1 MSDTRTVPRVLDSDK
16 AKLFCTR
23 EEIKQ
28 WRREHGSCVDYLD
41 YCTQVLASRSTDAGH
56 VAGDDG
62 VGDDGGDA
70 GLGLDATAPPFIPAA
85 SEDSEVPRRKDR
97 GESPARG
104 DAATSLEGA
113 AKQAGLRGGAVRW
126 QAGVL
131 RCCWTTHTDKA
142 PNYKFILALVEAG
155 LKNTSFSWRVGY
167 VAGT

>member
-41 YCTQVLASRSTDAGH
+41 YCTQVLASRSTNAGH

-62 VGDDGGDA
+62 VGDGGGDA

-85 SEDSEVPRRKDR
+85 SRDSEVPQRKDR
-97 GESPARG
+97 GESPTRG
-104 DAATSLEGA
+104 DAATSLEGP
-113 AKQAGLRGGAVRW
+113 AKQAGLAGGVIRR
-126 QAGVL
+126 QAGAL
-131 RCCWTTHTDKA
+131 RCCWTATSRRGRT
-142 PNYKFILALVEAG
+142 PPCLAL
-155 LKNTSFSWRVGY
+155 R
-167 VAGT
+167 

>member
-62 VGDDGGDA
+62 VGDGGGDA
-70 GLGLDATAPPFIPAA
+70 GLGLDATAPSFIQAA
-85 SEDSEVPRRKDR
+85 SRDSEVPQRKDR
-97 GESPARG
+97 GESPTRG
-104 DAATSLEGA
+104 DAATSLEGP
-113 AKQAGLRGGAVRW
+113 AKQAGLGGGDTPAGRGATLLLDCNLPEG
-126 QAGVL
+126 
-131 RCCWTTHTDKA
+131 TDA
-142 PNYKFILALVEAG
+142 ALPRFTMRRG
-155 LKNTSFSWRVGY
+155 IQFGR
-167 VAGT
+167 